1 MRQGALRFHFSPQAP
16 TWTDGQ
22 WPSVLFFSIR
32 APWAPAGARQRGAV
46 PSLRRGLESRVI
58 GIQARGGVGGLGFFT
73 ATPPLPAKV
82 SARSG
87 HPELAGRRHQPRQGG
102 WLKQQNAAAPKR
114 SLDRDMV
121 SEKTAR
127 AQACRHPYN
136 ENALR

>member
-1 MRQGALRFHFSPQAP
+1 VRQGALRFHFSPQAP

-22 WPSVLFFSIR
+22 WPSVLFLSIR

-58 GIQARGGVGGLGFFT
+58 GIQARGGLAVSASSPQPHLS
-73 ATPPLPAKV
+73 LQKV

-127 AQACRHPYN
+127 AQAGRHPYN

>member
-1 MRQGALRFHFSPQAP
+1 MAVRPLSFNSCAVGSCRRTSARRSSL
-16 TWTDGQ
+16 
-22 WPSVLFFSIR
+22 
-32 APWAPAGARQRGAV
+32 PAT
-46 PSLRRGLESRVI
+46 RV
-58 GIQARGGVGGLGFFT
+58 GEPGNRDPGSGRVGGLGFFT

-127 AQACRHPYN
+127 AQACRYPYN